1 MSRHVCEMLNSL
13 YSQLPDDDN
22 EGNQRSGGKLLYE
35 TYCPKIEDKYQRCNS
50 DNDRIKAG
58 FIYLVGQLFD
68 NVNSDGEHEDQ
79 KSRYVYYGFMWMSY
93 KLQQSNQ
100 NSGSSITLYEF
111 INDHV
116 LKDQWYEVVEE
127 YVDPKVPL
135 ITKEADID
143 IMSDVYYIL
152 KEMCKFFSNNY
163 ENFYYHEDFSKYYES
178 VTKFGEKILKKKINN
193 ANIDNVDQI
202 YADLYDM
209 LKNVYNEYRDY
220 YYGKNSQDN
229 APPKLPEIEEIKKN
243 FTPDLKTQDLQDSTK
258 GDLKPQDDDGN
269 SDQQQS
275 EQQSSSEPESKGSES
290 KEPTPPEPTPP
301 EPTPLETSP
310 PHSEEPKDGK
320 REPSLPPAQESSQPQ
335 PQIQDSQQSQDPPLE
350 TDPKKPVISPKDAS
364 NEQVA
369 QESIEKIMDS
379 MKFVF
384 NFFKPD
390 FSSVYNTLTNFGN
403 DVYENVLNGL
413 KGGYSILT
421 DFVSNVKDSIDQL
434 NNEKDTPQSDDNGP
448 KQKDPGDNPP
458 SSDSP
463 SKDLPP
469 SPSSEQPPKIDHR
482 DPENQKGGDKKEP
495 SGDEKTEDKNQKEK
509 TQHPAPIVQ
518 EPSDGSTN
526 ITSYQIPNPDDSGSN
541 RNEIIS
547 KGVFSIIVIAIPAIL
562 AIMYMYLYY
571 ECGKKS
577 KRKKNMKK
585 VINSI
590 GGKRQVQ
597 IIISSSNQKKQ
608 TKKSIN
614 SFNEKKSLLNIYKL
628 MQADPIPFINLF
640 FLLIFFVYKRK
651 RDTIEW

>member
-1 MSRHVCEMLNSL
+1 MLNSL

-35 TYCPKIEDKYQRCNS
+35 TYCPKIEENYQKCDS
-50 DNDRIKAG
+50 DYDRIKAG

-93 KLQQSNQ
+93 KLQKSNR
-100 NSGSSITLYEF
+100 NSGNPITLYEF
-111 INDHV
+111 INNHV
-116 LKDQWYEVVEE
+116 LKDEWYEVVEE
-127 YVDPKVPL
+127 YVEPKVPL

-143 IMSDVYYIL
+143 LMSDVYYIL
-152 KEMCKFFSNNY
+152 KEMCKFFSNNHEGFDY
-163 ENFYYHEDFSKYYES
+163 LEDFSKYYES
-178 VTKFGEKILKKKINN
+178 VTQFGEKILKNKINN

-220 YYGKNSQDN
+220 YYEKNSQDN
-229 APPKLPEIEEIKKN
+229 APRKLPEIEEIKKN

-290 KEPTPPEPTPP
+290 KEPTPPEPA
-301 EPTPLETSP
+301 PLETSP
-310 PHSEEPKDGK
+310 PPSEEPKDGK
-320 REPSLPPAQESSQPQ
+320 REPSLPPAQESPQPQ
-335 PQIQDSQQSQDPPLE
+335 PQIQDSPQPPDSQKSQDPPLE
-350 TDPKKPVISPKDAS
+350 TDQRSPVISPKDTS

-384 NFFKPD
+384 NFFKPN
-390 FSSVYNTLTNFGN
+390 FSYFYNTLTNFGN
-403 DVYENVLNGL
+403 DVYENVSNGL
-413 KGGYSILT
+413 KGGYSVFT
-421 DFVSNVKDSIDQL
+421 DFVSDVKDSIDQL
-434 NNEKDTPQSDDNGP
+434 SNEKNTPQSDDNAP
-448 KQKDPGDNPP
+448 KQKDLGDNSP
-458 SSDSP
+458 SSGSP
-463 SKDLPP
+463 SKDRPP

-482 DPENQKGGDKKEP
+482 DPENQKDGDKKEP
-495 SGDEKTEDKNQKEK
+495 SDNKKTEDKNQKDK
-509 TQHPAPIVQ
+509 TQHPVPIVQ
-518 EPSDGSTN
+518 EASGGSTN
-526 ITSYQIPNPDDSGSN
+526 TTPYQIPNPNDSGSN

-547 KGVFSIIVIAIPAIL
+547 KGVFSVIVIAIPTIL

-571 ECGKKS
+571 GWGKKS

-590 GGKRQVQ
+590 GGKRPIQ
-597 IIISSSNQKKQ
+597 IIISSSSHKKQ

-614 SFNEKKSLLNIYKL
+614 SVHRKKPLLLNMYKL
-628 MQADPIPFINLF
+628 IRADSVPFINLF
-640 FLLIFFVYKRK
+640 FLLIFFVYKRT
-651 RDTIEW
+651 RDTIEL

>member
-1 MSRHVCEMLNSL
+1 MLNSL

-35 TYCPKIEDKYQRCNS
+35 TYCPKIEENYQKCDS
-50 DNDRIKAG
+50 DYDRIKAG
-58 FIYLVGQLFD
+58 FIYLVGQLFG

-93 KLQQSNQ
+93 KLQQSNR
-100 NSGSSITLYEF
+100 NSDNPITLYEF
-111 INDHV
+111 INNHV
-116 LKDQWYEVVEE
+116 LKDEWYEVVEE
-127 YVDPKVPL
+127 YVEPKVPL

-143 IMSDVYYIL
+143 LMSDVYYIL
-152 KEMCKFFSNNY
+152 KEMCKFFSNNHEGFDY
-163 ENFYYHEDFSKYYES
+163 LEDFSKYYES
-178 VTKFGEKILKKKINN
+178 VTKFGEKILKKKSNN

-243 FTPDLKTQDLQDSTK
+243 FTPDLKTPDLQDSTK
-258 GDLKPQDDDGN
+258 GDLKPQDGDGN

-290 KEPTPPEPTPP
+290 KEPTPPEPTPS
-301 EPTPLETSP
+301 EPAPLETSP
-310 PHSEEPKDGK
+310 LPSEEPKDGK
-320 REPSLPPAQESSQPQ
+320 REPSLPPAQESPQPQPQ
-335 PQIQDSQQSQDPPLE
+335 PQIQDSPQSQDPPLE
-350 TDPKKPVISPKDAS
+350 TDQRSPVISPKDTS

-390 FSSVYNTLTNFGN
+390 FSYFYNTLTNFGN
-403 DVYENVLNGL
+403 DVYENVSNGL
-413 KGGYSILT
+413 KGGYSVFT

-434 NNEKDTPQSDDNGP
+434 SNEKNTPQSDDNGP
-448 KQKDPGDNPP
+448 KQKDPEDNSP
-458 SSDSP
+458 SSGSP

-482 DPENQKGGDKKEP
+482 DPENKKGGDKKEP
-495 SGDEKTEDKNQKEK
+495 SGEEKTEDKNPKEK
-509 TQHPAPIVQ
+509 TQHLAPIVQ
-518 EPSDGSTN
+518 EPSDSSTN
-526 ITSYQIPNPDDSGSN
+526 TPSYQIPNPDDSGSN

-547 KGVFSIIVIAIPAIL
+547 KGVFSVIVIAIPAIL

-571 ECGKKS
+571 GWGKKS

-590 GGKRQVQ
+590 GGKRPIQ
-597 IIISSSNQKKQ
+597 IIISSSSHKKQ

-614 SFNEKKSLLNIYKL
+614 SVHRKKPPLLNMYKL
-628 MQADPIPFINLF
+628 MRADPIPFINLF
-640 FLLIFFVYKRK
+640 FLLIFFVYKRT
-651 RDTIEW
+651 RDTIEL